1 MILRLYRVW
10 LLLAV
15 LVLSACAGTPQP
27 PVTEYALSP
36 GIRLIKPSEP
46 PLPLTLRLAPLS
58 ASQMYMSTNIYYV
71 DDAYRRNPYA
81 WSRWVDTPVRM
92 LQLVLQ
98 EGLEQSGL
106 FQAVLPPTSM
116 LVADLRLETTVYD
129 FSHHLEAGGKS
140 EAVVRLGFHLLDARK
155 AKLLASRQFEV
166 RMPTASRNAEGAVT
180 ALNRAV
186 AALLPQLADWL
197 KDVLSDR

>member
-1 MILRLYRVW
+1 MIHRLHRVW

-36 GIRLIKPSEP
+36 GITLTKPP
-46 PLPLTLRLAPLS
+46 QPLLPLTLRLAPLS
-58 ASQMYMSTNIYYV
+58 ASQMYLSTNIYYV

-81 WSRWVDTPVRM
+81 YSRWVDAPVRM

-98 EGLEQSGL
+98 DGLEQSGL
-106 FQAVLPPTSM
+106 FKAVLPSTSM
-116 LVADLRLETTVYD
+116 LVADLRLETTIYD
-129 FSHHLEAGGKS
+129 FSHHLEPDGKS
-140 EAVVRLGFHLLDARK
+140 EAVVRLGFHLLDAHK
-155 AKLLASRQFEV
+155 AQLLASRQFEV
-166 RMPTASRNAEGAVT
+166 RIPAVSRNAEGAVM
-180 ALNRAV
+180 AMNQAV

-197 KDVLSDR
+197 RDVLGHR